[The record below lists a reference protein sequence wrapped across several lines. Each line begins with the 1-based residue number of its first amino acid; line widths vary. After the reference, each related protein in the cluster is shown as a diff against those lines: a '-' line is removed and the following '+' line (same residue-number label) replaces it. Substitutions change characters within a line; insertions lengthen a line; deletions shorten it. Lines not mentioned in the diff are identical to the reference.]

1 MVAGLVITVGFLDQ
15 RGGTSQKCA
24 VKSELTLI
32 GWIGNGKVTG
42 VMETH
47 GVIAVAGV

>member
-15 RGGTSQKCA
+15 LRIIREQAEHPLSASGVA
-24 VKSELTLI
+24 A
-32 GWIGNGKVTG
+32 NGDGVTG